1 MCDDAVR
8 EVAFDPNY
16 DPKRKGEGPGG
27 DYAAYFSVR
36 LRVFCDEQEI
46 SIDDEVDG
54 ADEKCKHYALFKGS
68 QAVAV
73 CRLSIEPPYAKIER
87 VACLKEARGQGY
99 ARTLMLAVLRI
110 VDAEYPNEIVA
121 AHSQSAVLK
130 FYERIGFIAVSR
142 EFLDEVDI
150 LHRSIVFPPRREK
163 IRTLS
168 LLSSPPSKH
177 NEFAGDL
184 YDGQVVTT
192 IRRMLNE
199 IENLSFIPL
208 CSLVVSS
215 ISSLFIPS
223 SLHEALCTVALRAQ
237 RANGYAEN
245 YTPFSPRLSTIEGVS
260 DEEYLK
266 AVAAKKMN
274 TGEKITVEMLP
285 LTALPGTGNGQDGL
299 GCEGV
304 TPFARGRSDNGTRC
318 GRDTRR
324 DDEEINDRAVLQ
336 RCPSFRR

>member
-1 MCDDAVR
+1 MVILTSII
-8 EVAFDPNY
+8 DP
-16 DPKRKGEGPGG
+16 
-27 DYAAYFSVR
+27 F
-36 LRVFCDEQEI
+36 
-46 SIDDEVDG
+46 
-54 ADEKCKHYALFKGS
+54 
-68 QAVAV
+68 
-73 CRLSIEPPYAKIER
+73 
-87 VACLKEARGQGY
+87 
-99 ARTLMLAVLRI
+99 RI

-299 GCEGV
+299 GCEEHFSV
-304 TPFARGRSDNGTRC
+304 TLQESLRLLEEGLIM
-318 GRDTRR
+318 GRDVGGILGEMTKRLTIEQSSNDVHHFEDDAASSQTSHEHGMEQEVMVTSSGAKRR
-324 DDEEINDRAVLQ
+324 
-336 RCPSFRR
+336 ST